1 MTYNGM
7 DLDKM
12 TPKQRYYWKNRERLL
27 EENKQRYYEKN
38 KDSIEERQKIIEE
51 KKEKKR
57 LVEQKK
63 VEQKKQKKLK
73 EELAKEIKDL
83 EFIEAKEVVE
93 NKFNTTFLEA
103 IPNLSYAELES
114 LFIKAACDC
123 RAGEFE
129 QILKKKVM
137 TLWAEN
143 QKQQF

>member
-1 MTYNGM
+1 MTYN
-7 DLDKM
+7 DIPLDQM

-27 EENKQRYYEKN
+27 EENKRRYYEKN
-38 KDSIEERQKIIEE
+38 KDRIEERQKIIEE

-63 VEQKKQKKLK
+63 KEQKKLK
-73 EELAKEIKDL
+73 EDLTKAIKDL

-103 IPNLSYAELES
+103 IPNLSYNELES
-114 LFIKAACDC
+114 LFIKAACDY

-137 TLWAEN
+137 SMVN
-143 QKQQF
+143 N

>member
-7 DLDKM
+7 TLEEM

-38 KDSIEERQKIIEE
+38 KVSIEERQKIIEE

-57 LVEQKK
+57 LIEQ
-63 VEQKKQKKLK
+63 QKIEKKKLK
-73 EELAKEIKDL
+73 EDLTKAIKDL

-93 NKFNTTFLEA
+93 QRFNTTFLEA
-103 IPNLSYAELES
+103 IPNLSYNELES
-114 LFIKAACDC
+114 LFIKAACDY

-137 TLWAEN
+137 SMVN
-143 QKQQF
+143 N

>member
-38 KDSIEERQKIIEE
+38 KAIIEDRQKIIEE

-57 LVEQKK
+57 LVEQHKI
-63 VEQKKQKKLK
+63 EHKKLK
-73 EELAKEIKDL
+73 EDLSKAIKDL

-93 NKFNTTFLEA
+93 QRFNTTFLEA
-103 IPNLSYAELES
+103 IPNLSYEELES
-114 LFIKAACDC
+114 LYIKAACDY
-123 RAGEFE
+123 RAGELE
-129 QILKKKVM
+129 KILHKKVM
-137 TLWAEN
+137 SMVN
-143 QKQQF
+143 N

>member
-7 DLDKM
+7 TLEEM

-27 EENKQRYYEKN
+27 EENKQRYYENN
-38 KDSIEERQKIIEE
+38 KVSIEERQKIIEE

-57 LVEQKK
+57 LVEQ
-63 VEQKKQKKLK
+63 QKIEKKKLK
-73 EELAKEIKDL
+73 EDLTKAIKDL

-93 NKFNTTFLEA
+93 NRFNTTFLEA
-103 IPNLSYAELES
+103 IPNLSYEELES

-129 QILKKKVM
+129 QILHKKVM
-137 TLWAEN
+137 SMVN
-143 QKQQF
+143 N

>member
-1 MTYNGM
+1 MN
-7 DLDKM
+7 LDQM

-38 KDSIEERQKIIEE
+38 KVSIEERQKIIEE

-57 LVEQKK
+57 LIEQ
-63 VEQKKQKKLK
+63 QKIEKKKLK
-73 EELAKEIKDL
+73 EDLTKEIKDL

-93 NKFNTTFLEA
+93 QRFNTTFLEA
-103 IPNLSYAELES
+103 IPNLSYNELES
-114 LFIKAACDC
+114 LFIKAACDY

-137 TLWAEN
+137 SMVN
-143 QKQQF
+143 N

>member
-1 MTYNGM
+1 MTYN
-7 DLDKM
+7 DIPLDQM

-27 EENKQRYYEKN
+27 EENKRRYYEKN
-38 KDSIEERQKIIEE
+38 KDSIEERQRILEE
-51 KKEKKR
+51 NKEKKR
-57 LVEQKK
+57 LIEQEKIDKK
-63 VEQKKQKKLK
+63 KKK
-73 EELAKEIKDL
+73 EDLTKEIKDL

-114 LFIKAACDC
+114 LFIKAACDY

-137 TLWAEN
+137 TLWQEN
-143 QKQQF
+143 QKQ

>member
-1 MTYNGM
+1 MN
-7 DLDKM
+7 LDQM

-38 KDSIEERQKIIEE
+38 KDRIEERQKIIEE

-63 VEQKKQKKLK
+63 KEQKKLK
-73 EELAKEIKDL
+73 EDLTKAIKDL

-103 IPNLSYAELES
+103 IPNLSYNELES
-114 LFIKAACDC
+114 LFIKAACDY

-137 TLWAEN
+137 SMVN
-143 QKQQF
+143 N

>member
-7 DLDKM
+7 DLDQM

-38 KDSIEERQKIIEE
+38 KASIEERQKIIEE

-57 LVEQKK
+57 LVEQ
-63 VEQKKQKKLK
+63 QKIEKKKLK
-73 EELAKEIKDL
+73 EDLTKAIKDL

-93 NKFNTTFLEA
+93 QRFNTTFLEA
-103 IPNLSYAELES
+103 IPNLSYNELES
-114 LFIKAACDC
+114 LFIKAACDY
-123 RAGEFE
+123 RAGELE

-137 TLWAEN
+137 KLWQEN

>member
-7 DLDKM
+7 ELDQM

-38 KDSIEERQKIIEE
+38 KDSIEQRKKVIEE
-51 KKEKKR
+51 NKEKKR
-57 LVEQKK
+57 LIEQDKIEKK
-63 VEQKKQKKLK
+63 KKK
-73 EELAKEIKDL
+73 EDLTKAIKDL

-114 LFIKAACDC
+114 LFIKAACDY

-137 TLWAEN
+137 SMVN
-143 QKQQF
+143 N

>member
-1 MTYNGM
+1 MTYN
-7 DLDKM
+7 DIPLDQM
-12 TPKQRYYWKNRERLL
+12 TPKQRDYWKNRERLL

-38 KDSIEERQKIIEE
+38 KDRIEERQKIIEE

-63 VEQKKQKKLK
+63 KEQKKLK
-73 EELAKEIKDL
+73 EDLTKAIKDL

-103 IPNLSYAELES
+103 IPNLSYNELES
-114 LFIKAACDC
+114 LFIKAACDY

-137 TLWAEN
+137 SMVN
-143 QKQQF
+143 N

>member
-1 MTYNGM
+1 MTYN
-7 DLDKM
+7 DIPLDQM

-38 KDSIEERQKIIEE
+38 KDRIEQRKKVIEEN
-51 KKEKKR
+51 KEKKR
-57 LVEQKK
+57 LIDQEKIEKK
-63 VEQKKQKKLK
+63 KKK
-73 EELAKEIKDL
+73 EDLTKAIKDL

-103 IPNLSYAELES
+103 IPNLSYNELES
-114 LFIKAACDC
+114 LFIKAACDY

-137 TLWAEN
+137 SMVN
-143 QKQQF
+143 N